1 MFRDRSNRF
10 LECFNNYFR
19 SVSILFLYFYSK
31 CSNMAFT
38 YRRIITYFFRG
49 LLFVVPIALTIYVIY
64 LIIQFLDGILPI
76 PIPGLG
82 ILIMLAFIT
91 FIGFLASIFI
101 TKPLFDIFEKWVFK
115 IPLINILYTSIKD
128 LMSAFVGDKKKFNIP
143 VIVKLSEG
151 MSRLGFIT
159 QDDLTILEEE
169 NLVAIYFPHSYNF
182 SGNLYL
188 VPKDNVRILKNVK
201 SADIMKM
208 IVSRGFSPLHD

>member
-1 MFRDRSNRF
+1 MS
-10 LECFNNYFR
+10 
-19 SVSILFLYFYSK
+19 
-31 CSNMAFT
+31 FT
-38 YRRIITYFFRG
+38 YKRIITYFFRG

-101 TKPLFDIFEKWVFK
+101 TKPLFEIFEKWVFK

-151 MSRLGFIT
+151 MSRLGFMT

-169 NLVAIYFPHSYNF
+169 NLVAVYFPHSYNF

-188 VPKDNVRILKNVK
+188 VPRDNVRILKNVK
-201 SADIMKM
+201 SADIMKL
-208 IVSRGFSPLHD
+208 IVSGGVSPLHD

>member
-1 MFRDRSNRF
+1 
-10 LECFNNYFR
+10 
-19 SVSILFLYFYSK
+19 
-31 CSNMAFT
+31 MAFT
-38 YRRIITYFFRG
+38 YRRILTYFFRG
-49 LLFVVPIALTIYVIY
+49 LLFVVPIGLTIYVIT

-82 ILIMLAFIT
+82 ILIMLGFIT
-91 FIGFLASIFI
+91 FVGFLASIFI
-101 TKPLFDIFEKWVFK
+101 TKPLFEIFERWVFK

-143 VIVKLSEG
+143 VIVKLSEN

-159 QDDLTILEEE
+159 QDDLSLLEEE

-188 VPKDNVRILKNVK
+188 VPRENVRILKNVK
-201 SADIMKM
+201 STDVMKF
-208 IVSRGFSPLHD
+208 IVSGGVSQLPKPD

>member
-1 MFRDRSNRF
+1 
-10 LECFNNYFR
+10 
-19 SVSILFLYFYSK
+19 
-31 CSNMAFT
+31 
-38 YRRIITYFFRG
+38 
-49 LLFVVPIALTIYVIY
+49 
-64 LIIQFLDGILPI
+64 
-76 PIPGLG
+76 
-82 ILIMLAFIT
+82 MLAFIT

-115 IPLINILYTSIKD
+115 LPLINILYTSIKD

-159 QDDLTILEEE
+159 QDDLSIIEEE

-188 VPKDNVRILKNVK
+188 VPRDNVRILKNVK
-201 SADIMKM
+201 SADIMKL
-208 IVSRGFSPLHD
+208 IVSGGVSPLHD

>member
-1 MFRDRSNRF
+1 
-10 LECFNNYFR
+10 
-19 SVSILFLYFYSK
+19 
-31 CSNMAFT
+31 MAFT
-38 YRRIITYFFRG
+38 YRRILTYFFRG
-49 LLFVVPIALTIYVIY
+49 LLFVVPIGLTIYVIT

-82 ILIMLAFIT
+82 ILIMLIFIT
-91 FIGFLASIFI
+91 FVGFLASIFI
-101 TKPLFDIFEKWVFK
+101 TKPLFEVFERWVFK

-143 VIVKLSEG
+143 VIVKLSDN

-159 QDDLTILEEE
+159 QDDLSLLQEE

-188 VPKDNVRILKNVK
+188 VPKENVRILKNVK
-201 SADIMKM
+201 SADVMKF
-208 IVSRGFSPLHD
+208 IVSGGISHLPEWD

>member
-1 MFRDRSNRF
+1 
-10 LECFNNYFR
+10 
-19 SVSILFLYFYSK
+19 
-31 CSNMAFT
+31 MAFT
-38 YRRIITYFFRG
+38 YKRIITYFFRG

-82 ILIMLAFIT
+82 ILIMLGFIT

-101 TKPLFDIFEKWVFK
+101 TKPLFEIFERWVIK

-128 LMSAFVGDKKKFNIP
+128 LMSAFVGDKKKFNTP

-151 MSRLGFIT
+151 ISRLGFIT
-159 QDDLTILEEE
+159 QDNLTILEEE
-169 NLVAIYFPHSYNF
+169 DLVAIYFPHSYNF

-188 VPKDNVRILKNVK
+188 VPRENVRILKNVK
-201 SADIMKM
+201 SADIMKL
-208 IVSRGFSPLHD
+208 IVSGGVSPLHD

>member
-1 MFRDRSNRF
+1 
-10 LECFNNYFR
+10 
-19 SVSILFLYFYSK
+19 
-31 CSNMAFT
+31 MAFT

-188 VPKDNVRILKNVK
+188 VPKDKVRILKNVK

-208 IVSRGFSPLHD
+208 IVSGGVSPLHD

>member
-1 MFRDRSNRF
+1 MD
-10 LECFNNYFR
+10 
-19 SVSILFLYFYSK
+19 
-31 CSNMAFT
+31 FT
-38 YRRIITYFFRG
+38 YKRIITYFFRG
-49 LLFVVPIALTIYVIY
+49 LLFVVPIALTVYVIY

-91 FIGFLASIFI
+91 FVGFLASIFI
-101 TKPLFDIFEKWVFK
+101 TKPLFDIFERWVFK

-159 QDDLTILEEE
+159 QEDLTILEEE

-188 VPKDNVRILKNVK
+188 VPRDNVRILKNVK

-208 IVSRGFSPLHD
+208 IVSGGVSPLHD

>member
-1 MFRDRSNRF
+1 
-10 LECFNNYFR
+10 
-19 SVSILFLYFYSK
+19 
-31 CSNMAFT
+31 MAFT
-38 YRRIITYFFRG
+38 YRRILTYFFRG
-49 LLFVVPIALTIYVIY
+49 LLFVVPIGLTIYVIT

-91 FIGFLASIFI
+91 FVGFLASIFI
-101 TKPLFDIFEKWVFK
+101 TKPLFEVFERWVFK

-143 VIVKLSEG
+143 VIVKLSEN

-159 QDDLTILEEE
+159 QDDLSLLEEE
-169 NLVAIYFPHSYNF
+169 NLVAVYFPHSYNF

-188 VPKDNVRILKNVK
+188 VPRENVRILKNVK
-201 SADIMKM
+201 SADVMKF
-208 IVSRGFSPLHD
+208 IVSGGISHLPEWD

>member
-1 MFRDRSNRF
+1 
-10 LECFNNYFR
+10 
-19 SVSILFLYFYSK
+19 
-31 CSNMAFT
+31 MAFT

-82 ILIMLAFIT
+82 ILIMVAFIT
-91 FIGFLASIFI
+91 FVGFLASIFI

-188 VPKDNVRILKNVK
+188 VPRDNVRILKNVK

-208 IVSRGFSPLHD
+208 IVSGGVSALHD

>member
-1 MFRDRSNRF
+1 
-10 LECFNNYFR
+10 
-19 SVSILFLYFYSK
+19 
-31 CSNMAFT
+31 MAFT
-38 YRRIITYFFRG
+38 YRRILTYFFRG
-49 LLFVVPIALTIYVIY
+49 LLFVVPIGLTIYVIT

-82 ILIMLAFIT
+82 ILIMLVFIT

-101 TKPLFDIFEKWVFK
+101 TKPLFEIFERWVFK

-143 VIVKLSEG
+143 VVVKLSDN

-159 QDDLTILEEE
+159 QDDLSLLQEE

-188 VPKDNVRILKNVK
+188 VPRENVRILKNVK
-201 SADIMKM
+201 SADVMKF
-208 IVSRGFSPLHD
+208 IVSGGISHLPEWD

>member
-1 MFRDRSNRF
+1 
-10 LECFNNYFR
+10 
-19 SVSILFLYFYSK
+19 
-31 CSNMAFT
+31 MAFT
-38 YRRIITYFFRG
+38 YKRIITYFFRG

-101 TKPLFDIFEKWVFK
+101 TKPLFDVFEKWVFK
-115 IPLINILYTSIKD
+115 LPLINILYTSIKD
-128 LMSAFVGDKKKFNIP
+128 LMSAFVGDKKKFNTP

-159 QDDLTILEEE
+159 QDDLSIIEEE

-188 VPKDNVRILKNVK
+188 VPRDNVRILKNVK
-201 SADIMKM
+201 SADIMKL
-208 IVSRGFSPLHD
+208 IVSGGVSPLHD

>member
-1 MFRDRSNRF
+1 MAYTYKR
-10 LECFNNYFR
+10 
-19 SVSILFLYFYSK
+19 IL
-31 CSNMAFT
+31 
-38 YRRIITYFFRG
+38 TYFFRG
-49 LLFVVPIALTIYVIY
+49 LLFVVPIALTIYVIM

-91 FIGFLASIFI
+91 FIGFLASIFV
-101 TKPLFDIFEKWVFK
+101 TKPLFEIFEKWVFK

-159 QDDLTILEEE
+159 QDDLSVLEEE

-188 VPKDNVRILKNVK
+188 VPQENVRILKNVK
-201 SADIMKM
+201 SADMMKF
-208 IVSRGFSPLHD
+208 IVSGGVSILPRVR